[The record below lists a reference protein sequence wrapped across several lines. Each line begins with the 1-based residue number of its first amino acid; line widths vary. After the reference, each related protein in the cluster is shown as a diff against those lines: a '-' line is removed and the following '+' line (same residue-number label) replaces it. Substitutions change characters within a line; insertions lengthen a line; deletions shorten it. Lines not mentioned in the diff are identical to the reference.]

1 MLVLLSLF
9 FPQIAH
15 AFTMGELL
23 VRFKAYIIT
32 PIISILFALS
42 LAFFLWGIARFIWT
56 SGADADREQG
66 KNHMIWGL
74 VGMVIVVSVYGIINV
89 AISVLGIPPVR

>member
-42 LAFFLWGIARFIWT
+42 LAFFSLGYCA
-56 SGADADREQG
+56 
-66 KNHMIWGL
+66 
-74 VGMVIVVSVYGIINV
+74 VYLDI
-89 AISVLGIPPVR
+89 RR